1 VNPCPAFATEEG
13 RPAIFSAVEVGGSL
27 ARVIFRRRG
36 KGDPTAAIQGFWAWW
51 ATARPRAEKLIA
63 GTPDD
68 ALVTEIGDRVSA
80 IHPSLQ
86 WEFTAGTDTAH
97 RLVVTS
103 AGDAGLRSLAERWRR
118 AAPDADG
125 TFGYAST
132 RQGDPGSLDGAVLD
146 IAGHR
151 LDLGELR
158 FAGIVDAEARAVH
171 VTVWHPLF
179 PGLPE
184 EARLQVAFLSLDWV
198 LGEDRVEI
206 WVGAISTA
214 TEPGPDLTAAGLA
227 EVVAG
232 VIPAD
237 GEALWSNLVGTR
249 KGRPLVAL
257 VQTPLKAARWPAY
270 DLHIRIDVPYR
281 SRDENGFPAEDVF
294 PALYAL
300 EDRIDARVDGAVVVA
315 HETSDGVRTTH
326 LYAERPAAAAV
337 LEPLLLDWPDGR
349 IRMKV
354 TPDPGWT
361 AVSHLAR

>member
-1 VNPCPAFATEEG
+1 
-13 RPAIFSAVEVGGSL
+13 
-27 ARVIFRRRG
+27 VIFRRRG
-36 KGDPTAAIQGFWAWW
+36 KGDPAAAIGEFWAWW

-68 ALVTEIGDRVSA
+68 AFVAEIGDRVSA

-97 RLVVTS
+97 LLVVTS
-103 AGDAGLRSLAERWRR
+103 AGDAGRRSLAERWRR
-118 AAPDADG
+118 AAPDADS
-125 TFGYAST
+125 TFGYASA
-132 RQGDPGSLDGAVLD
+132 RQGDPGALDGALLD
-146 IAGHR
+146 IAGHQ

-158 FAGIVDAEARAVH
+158 FGAVVDTEASAVH
-171 VTVWHPLF
+171 VTVWHPVF
-179 PGLPE
+179 PRLSE
-184 EARLQVAFLSLDWV
+184 DARLQVAFLALDWV

-206 WVGAISTA
+206 WIGAISAA
-214 TEPGPDLTAAGLA
+214 TEPGPDLTAAALV
-227 EVVAG
+227 EVVDG

-237 GEALWSNLVGTR
+237 GAARWSTIAGTR
-249 KGRPLVAL
+249 RGKPLVAL

-281 SRDENGFPAEDVF
+281 ARDENGFPAEEAF
-294 PALYAL
+294 PGLYAL

-337 LEPLLLDWPDGR
+337 LEPLLADWPDGR

>member
-1 VNPCPAFATEEG
+1 
-13 RPAIFSAVEVGGSL
+13 
-27 ARVIFRRRG
+27 VIFRRRG

-51 ATARPRAEKLIA
+51 ATARPRAEKMIA

-68 ALVTEIGDRVSA
+68 ALVAEIGDRVSA
-80 IHPSLQ
+80 IHPGLQ
-86 WEFTAGTDTAH
+86 WEFTAGADSAH
-97 RLVVTS
+97 LLVVTS

-118 AAPDADG
+118 AAPDADR
-125 TFGYAST
+125 TFGYASS
-132 RQGDPGSLDGAVLD
+132 RQGDPGALDGAVLD

-158 FAGIVDAEARAVH
+158 FGAAVDAEASAVH
-171 VTVWHPLF
+171 VTVWHPVF

-206 WVGAISTA
+206 WIGAISTA
-214 TEPGPDLTAAGLA
+214 SEPGPDLTGAALA
-227 EVVAG
+227 EVVDGMVPAG
-232 VIPAD
+232 
-237 GEALWSNLVGTR
+237 GEELWSTMAGSR
-249 KGRPLVAL
+249 KGKPLVAL

-281 SRDENGFPAEDVF
+281 SRDENGFPAEDAF

-326 LYAERPAAAAV
+326 LYADRPAAAAV

>member
-1 VNPCPAFATEEG
+1 
-13 RPAIFSAVEVGGSL
+13 
-27 ARVIFRRRG
+27 VIFRRRG
-36 KGDPTAAIQGFWAWW
+36 KGDPTAAIQDFWSWW
-51 ATARPRAEKLIA
+51 AAARPRAEKLIA

-68 ALVTEIGDRVSA
+68 PLVGEMSARVSA

-86 WEFTAGTDTAH
+86 WEFTAGSDTAH
-97 RLVVTS
+97 RLVVTA
-103 AGDAGLRSLAERWRR
+103 AGDPALRSLAERWRR

-125 TFGYAST
+125 TFGYASS
-132 RQGDPGSLDGAVLD
+132 RQGDPGALDGAVLD
-146 IAGHR
+146 IVGHR
-151 LDLGELR
+151 LELGELR
-158 FAGIVDAEARAVH
+158 FAAVVDTDASAVH
-171 VTVWHPLF
+171 VTVWHPVF
-179 PGLPE
+179 PELPE
-184 EARLQVAFLSLDWV
+184 QARLQVAFLALDWV

-206 WVGAISTA
+206 WVGAISA
-214 TEPGPDLTAAGLA
+214 ASEPGSGTGGPDESSPDLTATWLA
-227 EVVAG
+227 AVVDG
-232 VIPAD
+232 MIPAD
-237 GEALWSNLVGTR
+237 GEALWSTMAGSR
-249 KGRPLVAL
+249 KGKPLVAL

-281 SRDENGFPAEDVF
+281 SRDENGFPADDVF

-337 LEPLLLDWPDGR
+337 LEPLLTGWPDGR

-361 AVSHLAR
+361 AVSHLTR